1 MTSPYGATTTA
12 DELVK
17 DFAAEIKG
25 KIILTTGVS
34 PNSLGATF
42 VESVAKAD
50 PALLILAGRKPEKT
64 QQTADAVTAANPNVK
79 VRVLQLDLGSLAAV
93 REAAE
98 TLNSWADVPHMD
110 VLVNNAGIMAVD
122 FALTPDGFE
131 SQFGT
136 NHLGHFLFTNLVMD
150 KILAAKAPRIVNV
163 SSDGH
168 RLNPIRWYDY
178 NFSNGETYNK
188 WHAYGQSKTAN
199 ILMALS
205 IAEKLGPRVLA
216 YSLHPGVIATNLGTH
231 IDWSVGFDPLR
242 AVDKSLGNKEGW
254 TEYIF
259 RSPQAGAA
267 THVYAAFSPSLKDH
281 NGAYLQDCHIA
292 DPWVET
298 VKPWATSPIE
308 ADRLWKLSEKLVGQ
322 EFTYPSS

>member
-1 MTSPYGATTTA
+1 MTSSYGATTTA

-34 PNSLGATF
+34 PNGLGATF

-50 PALLILAGRKPEKT
+50 PELLILAGRKLEKT
-64 QQTADAVTAANPNVK
+64 QQTADAVTSANPNVT

-93 REAAE
+93 REAAA
-98 TLNSWADVPHMD
+98 TLKSWTDVPHID
-110 VLVNNAGIMAVD
+110 ILVNNAGIMAVD
-122 FALTPDGFE
+122 YAVTPDGFE

-136 NHLGHFLFTNLVMD
+136 NHLGHFLFTNLIMD

-205 IAEKLGPRVLA
+205 LSQKLGPRVFA

-231 IDWSVGFDPLR
+231 IDWSVGFDGLR
-242 AVDKSLGNKEGW
+242 AVDKALGNKEGW
-254 TEYIF
+254 TEYIY
-259 RSPQAGAA
+259 RTPQAGAA

-308 ADRLWKLSEKLVGQ
+308 AERLWKLSEKLVGQ
-322 EFTYPSS
+322 EFAYSSS